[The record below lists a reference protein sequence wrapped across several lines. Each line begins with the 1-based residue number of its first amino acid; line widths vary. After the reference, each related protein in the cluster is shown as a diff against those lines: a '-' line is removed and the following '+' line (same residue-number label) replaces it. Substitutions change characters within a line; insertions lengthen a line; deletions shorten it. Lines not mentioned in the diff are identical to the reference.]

1 MDIVIKNARI
11 VTRSGIV
18 SGSVR
23 VAGGV
28 IESVD
33 QGACLLPGGVDLGGD
48 YLLPGFVELH
58 TDNLEQE
65 LEPRP
70 GVFWPD
76 TLSSVL
82 AHDAKMIGAGIT
94 TVLDAVSLGEY
105 HDGPR
110 RTAILDMSIR
120 ALRKARSTG
129 VLKADHKLHLRCEYS
144 DPKVLDMLTPH
155 LDDDVLM
162 LVSLM
167 DHTPGQRQ
175 FTDTDKYRQYYKKG
189 WSDEEFAEISDR
201 LVTTQ
206 RACAGE
212 NRRAIVELCLQHGIP
227 LASHDDTTAEHI
239 EEAVRENIAIS
250 EFPTTRLAA
259 ELARQAGISIVM
271 GGPNVV
277 RGGSHS
283 GNVSACDLAA
293 EGLLD
298 ILSSDYVPGSLLSA
312 AFALHRRLGIPLH
325 ETVAMISLNPATVIG
340 LGDRGEIAPGKRP
353 DLVRVREIEGVP
365 AVLQTWAGGTVN
377 LTEITAKN
385 AA

>member
-11 VTRSGIV
+11 VTRDGIV
-18 SGSVR
+18 AGAVR
-23 VAGGV
+23 VVDGIIA
-28 IESVD
+28 SVD
-33 QGACLLPGGVDLGGD
+33 PGPSMVAEAMDFDGD

-82 AHDAKMIGAGIT
+82 AHDAKMVGAGIT

-105 HDGPR
+105 HDGPK
-110 RTAILDMSIR
+110 RTAILDMSLR
-120 ALRKARSTG
+120 ALRKARSAG

-144 DPKVLDMLTPH
+144 DPKVLDMFMPH

-201 LVTTQ
+201 LVATQ
-206 RACAGE
+206 WACAAE
-212 NRRAIVELCLQHGIP
+212 NRRAIVELCRQRGIP
-227 LASHDDTTAEHI
+227 LASHDDTTAGHI

-259 ELARQAGISIVM
+259 ELARKAGISIVM

-283 GNVSACDLAA
+283 GNVAAHDLAA

-298 ILSSDYVPGSLLSA
+298 ILSSDYVPGSLVCA
-312 AFALHRRLGIPLH
+312 AFALHRRQGIALP
-325 ETVAMISLNPATVIG
+325 EAVAMISLNPATVIG
-340 LGDRGEIAPGKRP
+340 LGDRGEIAPGKRA

-365 AVLQTWAGGTVN
+365 AVLQTWAGGTAKPFG
-377 LTEITAKN
+377 IMKKN

>member
-11 VTRSGIV
+11 VAASGIV
-18 SGSVR
+18 AGSVK
-23 VAGGV
+23 VVGGV

-33 QGACLLPGGVDLGGD
+33 QGPCMAPGGVDFQGD

-82 AHDAKMIGAGIT
+82 AHDAQMVSAGIT

-105 HDGPR
+105 HDGPKR
-110 RTAILDMSIR
+110 STILDMSIR

-144 DPKVLDMLTPH
+144 DPKVLEMLAPH

-175 FTDTDKYRQYYKKG
+175 FTDTDKYRQYYKNR
-189 WSDEEFAEISDR
+189 WNDEEFAEMADR
-201 LVTTQ
+201 LVATQ
-206 RACAGE
+206 RACAAE
-212 NRRAIVELCLQHGIP
+212 NRRVIVELCRQRAIP
-227 LASHDDTTAEHI
+227 MASHDDTTAEHI
-239 EEAVRENIAIS
+239 GEAVREKIAIS

-259 ELARQAGISIVM
+259 SLARQAGISIVM

-283 GNVSACDLAA
+283 GNVAAQDLAA
-293 EGLLD
+293 VGLLD
-298 ILSSDYVPGSLLSA
+298 ILSSDYVPGSLASG

-340 LGDRGEIAPGKRP
+340 LLDRGEIAPGKRA

-365 AVLQTWAGGTVN
+365 AVLQTWAGGTASP
-377 LTEITAKN
+377 LEITAKN